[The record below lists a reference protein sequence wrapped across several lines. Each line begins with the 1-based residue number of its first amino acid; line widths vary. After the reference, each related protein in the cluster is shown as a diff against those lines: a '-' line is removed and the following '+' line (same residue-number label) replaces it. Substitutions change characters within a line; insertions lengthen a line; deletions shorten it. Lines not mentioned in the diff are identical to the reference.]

1 MKKKRFINIIPYLLI
16 LLVFSSL
23 LSYSSTSNTT
33 RFAYNE
39 FVARAEKMNFGD
51 TNISI
56 GRAKLDISGYYY
68 DGEQK
73 VAFSAS
79 IPNTDENLAWAKKVL
94 DEGTSADGQQANK
107 ITITDPNESNY
118 WLDALLNI
126 VPLVILIGATVFLFS
141 KMNAGGNKQAFEFTK
156 SKAKIEGNIKVRFKD
171 VAGCDEEK
179 EEVKEII
186 DYLKTPKKFADMG
199 ARIPK
204 GVLMVGPPGTGKT
217 LLAKAVAGE
226 ADVPFFSISGSD
238 FVEMFVGTGA
248 SRVRDMFKKA
258 QQTAPCIVF
267 IDEIDAVGRQRG
279 AGMGGGNDEREQTLN
294 QLLVEMDGI
303 GENKGIVIIAATN
316 RPDVLDPALL
326 RSGRFDR
333 QITVNLPDK
342 KGRTEILE
350 VHARNKKL
358 APDVSLE
365 NLAKRCPG
373 FSGADLENVLNEG
386 AILAVREDRKLIT
399 MDDLD
404 EAIDRVMMGPA
415 KKSKTYTPHEK
426 ELVAY
431 HETGHAIIGLK
442 LENANIVQKVTIIP
456 RGNAGGYN
464 LMTPK
469 EEKMFPTK
477 ADFLAKI
484 TGYLGGRVSEELV
497 FNEIS
502 AGASN
507 DIQEATKI
515 AKMMVRSYGMSK
527 LGPIQYDDGSGNVFL
542 GRDYTSGSNY
552 SGEIAYEI
560 DKEVRNI
567 INECYERAKLII
579 QENRALL
586 DLIAKTLLEE
596 ETLTNEQIMNLVN
609 YGKVSAPVK
618 ENLDEKPSTEV
629 SEQAEVVDSLDHVPN
644 VENIEIDE
652 ETMITTPT
660 DEPEGAIKVE
670 DGVDKDPVAPKETEE

>member
-79 IPNTDENLAWAKKVL
+79 IPNTDENLEWAKKVL
-94 DEGTSADGQQANK
+94 DEGTAADGQQANK
-107 ITITDPNESNY
+107 ITVTDPNESNY

-126 VPLVILIGATVFLFS
+126 VPLLILIGATVFLFS

-386 AILAVREDRKLIT
+386 AILAVRDDRKLIT

-629 SEQAEVVDSLDHVPN
+629 SEQTEVVDSLDHVPN